1 MGSLG
6 GTQCAPYEVLQEW
19 KDENVELR
27 SYPVQNWVCTQATS
41 HRMDDMSSSGFFK
54 LFNYIRGNNDKNQK
68 IAMTK
73 PVLIES
79 KPDPESARN
88 RIFKMGFYMSAT
100 DCPSPP
106 EPKANDV
113 FIEQRQAMKVY
124 CRVYAGFSNDRKLN
138 EEARQLG
145 SSLDRLGKHYQTDA
159 YFFAGYDPPF
169 RLFNRRNE
177 VWFLAL
183 PDS

>member
-124 CRVYAGFSNDRKLN
+124 CRWATLPFY
-138 EEARQLG
+138 
-145 SSLDRLGKHYQTDA
+145 RLLLLTSTD
-159 YFFAGYDPPF
+159 
-169 RLFNRRNE
+169 
-177 VWFLAL
+177 
-183 PDS
+183 